1 MEASLSSSLNFTTS
15 REEIKFREKSIKQ
28 KMIFRP
34 HKCPPASTGEK
45 FFIHVDVENAK
56 KHTKECLFEDTIDCG
71 LFFSASSANTS
82 GRDVIMTLE
91 VATFSQLQ
99 TKRLESTL
107 RSIMTRNTCSNS
119 CEETENVFFLYSQRG
134 GKSAFPFFVFLT
146 FIFPTFIFPDK
157 YCAFEAHV
165 GQQTAEH
172 GFNFH
177 NEIVSLTYDLRGYKT
192 ARCAWACTS
201 DRL

>member
-1 MEASLSSSLNFTTS
+1 
-15 REEIKFREKSIKQ
+15 
-28 KMIFRP
+28 MIFRP

-71 LFFSASSANTS
+71 LFFAASSANTS

-107 RSIMTRNTCSNS
+107 RSITTRNTCSNS
-119 CEETENVFFLYSQRG
+119 CEETENAFFFIRNEAENLPFLSSFSSHSFSRTNIAHLKHMLANKQQSTVLISITKSYPWRMISAAIKRRG
-134 GKSAFPFFVFLT
+134 VRGHAHQIDF
-146 FIFPTFIFPDK
+146 DK
-157 YCAFEAHV
+157 RTGWSC
-165 GQQTAEH
+165 
-172 GFNFH
+172 
-177 NEIVSLTYDLRGYKT
+177 S
-192 ARCAWACTS
+192 
-201 DRL
+201 